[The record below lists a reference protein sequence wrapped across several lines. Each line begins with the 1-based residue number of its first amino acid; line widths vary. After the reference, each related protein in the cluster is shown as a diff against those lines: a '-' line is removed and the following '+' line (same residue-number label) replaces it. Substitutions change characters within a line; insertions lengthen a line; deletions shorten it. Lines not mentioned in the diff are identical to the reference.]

1 MTDTSGA
8 DTVDPAATDRRG
20 LRVLGFEECLQRLHD
35 APVGR
40 VGFLRDGEVAIL
52 PVNHVVDGMDVA
64 FRTSWG
70 SKLQTAADA
79 GRVAFEVDGHD
90 TAARDRL
97 ERPGPRQRDDRL
109 RGGGPAA
116 PRRPRHQTVGP
127 VGRQHVLGPDPPRGD
142 HRPRDHRV
150 RAPLTRRQSGARPRS
165 TPEERA
171 PQTRGAACPTTGAP
185 SRVRR
190 SSARSAAGQDDLQG
204 AGLAGAREHVVGL
217 DELVQGEVVG
227 DEPAGVDLAAGD
239 QRAAGSAWSRCRPGR
254 W

>member
-52 PVNHVVDGMDVA
+52 PVNHVVDGMDIA

-90 TAARDRL
+90 PALATGWSVLVHGTAMIVYEAQD
-97 ERPGPRQRDDRL
+97 RQRLDDLASKPWVALDANTFWVRI
-109 RGGGPAA
+109 
-116 PRRPRHQTVGP
+116 RPEEIT
-127 VGRQHVLGPDPPRGD
+127 GREIL
-142 HRPRDHRV
+142 
-150 RAPLTRRQSGARPRS
+150 QSG
-165 TPEERA
+165 
-171 PQTRGAACPTTGAP
+171 
-185 SRVRR
+185 
-190 SSARSAAGQDDLQG
+190 
-204 AGLAGAREHVVGL
+204 HH
-217 DELVQGEVVG
+217 
-227 DEPAGVDLAAGD
+227 
-239 QRAAGSAWSRCRPGR
+239 
-254 W
+254 